1 MLLQPDSSGFIKKED
16 IRRVFDGS
24 IFEEIARRRAGE
36 FGGPEPEQDIYDS
49 EADGGKRPGKKGGK
63 QKED

>member
-36 FGGPEPEQDIYDS
+36 FGEPEPEQDVDKN
-49 EADGGKRPGKKGGK
+49 EAGGGKRPSKKIGK